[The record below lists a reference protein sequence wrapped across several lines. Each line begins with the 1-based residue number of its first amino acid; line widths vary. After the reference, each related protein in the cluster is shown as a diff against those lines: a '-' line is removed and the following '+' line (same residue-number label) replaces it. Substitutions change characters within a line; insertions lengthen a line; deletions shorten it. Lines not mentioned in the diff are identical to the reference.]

1 MARHGQAL
9 AAAALLALLAAAP
22 AAPAGEAPAP
32 GAEAPRYGG
41 RITVAAGQ
49 TRLLRAPGVERV
61 AVGDGQVLD
70 VKVLED
76 AGQVLLIARKPGLT
90 DLRVWAGGRQR
101 AAYLVEVTAAAP
113 AAVLE
118 EVRARIADI
127 EGVEARVVGG
137 KVVIEGQTLR
147 DEDQKRIE
155 TLVREHQ
162 GTVVSEVRPPRLTLQ
177 AMIEFD
183 TRVVEVGTDVMR
195 EVGVRWTGLDEASF
209 GGPRFGVLANFRTNA
224 VFRPAP
230 DAAFSATGSLAYEG
244 AKSFAGWDLLATSVL
259 RLLETHG
266 FARQLAA
273 PRLVCRSGGKAEF
286 LAGGEVPVVVTTGL
300 GAQDVVYK
308 QYGIR
313 LLVQPVADPAGYVAS
328 AITVEVSEIDEK
340 NSRGGFPAFR
350 TRRTSTDVNL
360 RRGETLVISGLLK
373 DNRSKN
379 VRKVPGLGHLPILGE
394 LFKSRRF
401 LNSQTELVVLM
412 TPRVIAADGSR
423 NRRAL
428 ERARALE
435 RSGLEAVRF
444 RLMD

>member
-1 MARHGQAL
+1 
-9 AAAALLALLAAAP
+9 
-22 AAPAGEAPAP
+22 
-32 GAEAPRYGG
+32 
-41 RITVAAGQ
+41 
-49 TRLLRAPGVERV
+49 
-61 AVGDGQVLD
+61 
-70 VKVLED
+70 
-76 AGQVLLIARKPGLT
+76 
-90 DLRVWAGGRQR
+90 
-101 AAYLVEVTAAAP
+101 
-113 AAVLE
+113 VLE

-147 DEDQKRIE
+147 DEDHKRIE
-155 TLVREHQ
+155 ALVREHQ
-162 GTVVSEVRPPRLTLQ
+162 GTVVSEARPPRLTLQ

-195 EVGVRWTGLDEASF
+195 EVGVQWSGVDAGSY

-230 DAAFSATGSLAYEG
+230 DAAFSA
-244 AKSFAGWDLLATSVL
+244 
-259 RLLETHG
+259 
-266 FARQLAA
+266 
-273 PRLVCRSGGKAEF
+273 
-286 LAGGEVPVVVTTGL
+286 
-300 GAQDVVYK
+300 AQDVVYK

-328 AITVEVSEIDEK
+328 AITVEVSEIDDQ

-360 RRGETLVISGLLK
+360 RRGETLVISGLLR

-379 VRKVPGLGHLPILGE
+379 VRKIPGLGHLPILGE

-401 LNSQTELVVLM
+401 QSSQTELVVLM
-412 TPRVIAADGSR
+412 TPRVIDAAGAP
-423 NRRAL
+423 NRRAV

-435 RSGLEAVRF
+435 RRGLEAVRF